1 MSRWKLIEQLG
12 RRPALRVLCM
22 SLATALRVSCP
33 CALTGPRSRTR
44 VCSAHFPWPGCLHAT
59 LPTSPFSLFLLSPR
73 VPALALSVYPSAWSG
88 ISPPPGPRDQNRV
101 IAVGRLH
108 EGWWRLPRRWRARF
122 SSGRAPPSGG
132 RSRHRHLPAAGHCQR
147 RGFKRRA
154 PNRSSRA
161 FRREARASGGGRP
174 GRGSTRWRPT
184 LSCSPRCC
192 RELSR

>member
-1 MSRWKLIEQLG
+1 LNATRLEMSRWKLIEQLG

-22 SLATALRVSCP
+22 SLAIALRVSCP

-147 RGFKRRA
+147 RGFKQLA
-154 PNRSSRA
+154 PNRSNQA
-161 FRREARASGGGRP
+161 GRP
-174 GRGSTRWRPT
+174 GRGSTRWHPT
-184 LSCSPRCC
+184 LCCSPRCC
-192 RELSR
+192 RELSL